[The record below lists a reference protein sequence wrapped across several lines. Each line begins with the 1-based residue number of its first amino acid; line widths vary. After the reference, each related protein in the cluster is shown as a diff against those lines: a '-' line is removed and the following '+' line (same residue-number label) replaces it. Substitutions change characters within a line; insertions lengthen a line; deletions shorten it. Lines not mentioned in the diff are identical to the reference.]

1 MSDARKTQLKIA
13 KARAAYRE
21 HLRELQ
27 AAGLV
32 LSVDDPHNLTA
43 FSLAGEASLVGAVWA
58 GDRTSAVVVVGDD
71 GETRLDAARSGSA
84 PVAPAV
90 HPQLGAAVPIYQ
102 LTAVEVEF
110 EERDEDDVQELR
122 LVFRLPSAPA
132 TNVELRA
139 DCILP
144 KGATRATLM
153 TFQTPLASSEL
164 VAHLNENA
172 LHYSQQVW
180 LSLDPGSLTVLLA
193 RYSYEGNRLI
203 EQIDPT
209 PLSAAGNCL
218 VFRWK
223 AEDAQAWKDWTA
235 SNVDTSSVA
244 VDLVAMPTGGVFAEA
259 VLGRFNS
266 AEKLDL
272 TRFWNWQDSPIPI
285 QAPEIAALQAGQ
297 RVVAESTTPG
307 DLDAPVVTIQN
318 PQPLPDPTGL
328 SGALAALTAA
338 NLFRDMSNGSATA
351 ALAQAAL
358 QASAQGAQG
367 IAAQA
372 GANMATAGQFTLEM
386 TKALAAAAL
395 GIPAAPG
402 PGLTNVSTAGAAI
415 NHGAKMDAA
424 AQAPNP
430 LPLDG
435 TDGGPVDGTGSSGG
449 GAGTGGTSS
458 GAGGRVIT
466 ASTRPSQ
473 EQLAFASTLAGAGA
487 VSGNAPTSTPVG
499 AAGAVAPKSAV
510 QIIDDFKNRSGPGKF
525 DLDRSKVA
533 NRLTKLTTA
542 DPFGNGC
549 HTTNVVSDTGP
560 RMLDQRGLNVC
571 GVAAF
576 LHVWLKR
583 DPAAVAQFAVELYET
598 GRSRIGGLDVVPHP
612 ELLNQSHRAI
622 WPTTSGSGESQFA
635 ADFMMLS
642 ALRDA
647 ANAFPFLGHDDEE
660 LGGITPPGDV
670 VSWLTATGLYRE
682 VRNRTSIVG
691 QRPIEELEELQPND
705 SRDVVVLLH
714 TLAMAGPGV
723 PGAWQ
728 ANQPSFIART
738 LGIGIPNHYVVL
750 NCPVERVGDQ
760 LRLRIWCWG
769 RGDRPPLEMPVTAL
783 AEHFYGAIVAR

>member
-1 MSDARKTQLKIA
+1 
-13 KARAAYRE
+13 
-21 HLRELQ
+21 
-27 AAGLV
+27 
-32 LSVDDPHNLTA
+32 
-43 FSLAGEASLVGAVWA
+43 
-58 GDRTSAVVVVGDD
+58 
-71 GETRLDAARSGSA
+71 
-84 PVAPAV
+84 
-90 HPQLGAAVPIYQ
+90 
-102 LTAVEVEF
+102 
-110 EERDEDDVQELR
+110 
-122 LVFRLPSAPA
+122 
-132 TNVELRA
+132 
-139 DCILP
+139 
-144 KGATRATLM
+144 
-153 TFQTPLASSEL
+153 
-164 VAHLNENA
+164 
-172 LHYSQQVW
+172 
-180 LSLDPGSLTVLLA
+180 
-193 RYSYEGNRLI
+193 GNRLI

-209 PLSAAGNCL
+209 PLSTAGNCL

-318 PQPLPDPTGL
+318 PQPLPDPTGV
-328 SGALAALTAA
+328 SAALAALTSA
-338 NLFRDMSNGSATA
+338 NLFRDMSNGAATA

-402 PGLTNVSTAGAAI
+402 PGLTNVSTAGAAV

-435 TDGGPVDGTGSSGG
+435 TDSAGG

-487 VSGNAPTSTPVG
+487 VNGNAPLSS
-499 AAGAVAPKSAV
+499 AGPSAPPPPKSAA
-510 QIIDDFKNRSGPGKF
+510 QIVDDFRNRSGPGAF
-525 DLDRSKVA
+525 DLDRPKVA

-549 HTTNVVSDTGP
+549 TTGNPVSDTGP
-560 RMLDQRGLNVC
+560 RMLNQRGLNVC

-576 LHVWLKR
+576 LHLWLKR

-598 GRSRIGGLDVVPHP
+598 GRSRIGGLEVVPHP

-622 WPTTSGSGESQFA
+622 WATTSGSGESEFA

-642 ALRDA
+642 SLRDA
-647 ANAFPFLGHDDEE
+647 ATAFPFRGRDDEQ
-660 LGGITPPGDV
+660 LGGITPPADI
-670 VSWLTATGLYRE
+670 VSWLTATGVYQE
-682 VRNRTSIVG
+682 VRNRTSVVG

-714 TLAMAGPGV
+714 TRAMAGPGV

-728 ANQPSFIART
+728 AGRPSFVDQT
-738 LGIGIPNHYVVL
+738 VGIVIPNHYVVL
-750 NCPVERVGDQ
+750 NCPVERVADQ
-760 LRLRIWCWG
+760 LRLHIWCWG

-783 AEHFYGAIVAR
+783 AENFYGAIVAR